1 MRLLLDT
8 HTFLWFISGDAQL
21 STKARDLITDPENE
35 ILLSVASLWEIVIK
49 TGLGKLR
56 LAGSFE
62 DIIPQQIELNEIE
75 LLGIELGHLRELTRL
90 PQHHRDPFDR
100 LIIAQAIAE
109 EALLVGKD
117 GVFNEYPVRVL
128 W

>member
-1 MRLLLDT
+1 MQLLLDT

-21 STKARDLITDPENE
+21 SDKARVLISDPENE
-35 ILLSVASLWEIVIK
+35 VALSVASLWEIVIK
-49 TGLGKLR
+49 IGLGKLT

-62 DIIPQQIELNEIE
+62 DVIPRHIESNEIE
-75 LLGIELGHLRELTRL
+75 ILGIALSHLEELSRL
-90 PQHHRDPFDR
+90 AQHHRDPFDR

-109 EALLVGKD
+109 EMTLVGKD
-117 GVFNEYPVRVL
+117 GAFEDYPVRVV